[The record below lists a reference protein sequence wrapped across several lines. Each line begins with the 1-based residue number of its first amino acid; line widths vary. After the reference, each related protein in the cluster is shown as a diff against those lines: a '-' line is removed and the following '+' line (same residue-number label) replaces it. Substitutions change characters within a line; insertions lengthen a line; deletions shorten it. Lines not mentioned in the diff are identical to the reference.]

1 MMAGYKAGVSGLKWE
16 DVSFA
21 FDLYK
26 SFKSHTLKTEGYS
39 TRDAEKYGFM
49 IGHHNMPFH
58 GKKEIINIF
67 VESVK

>member
-1 MMAGYKAGVSGLKWE
+1 MKWE

-21 FDLYK
+21 FDLYH
-26 SFKSHTLKTEGYS
+26 SFKSHTLKPEGYS

-67 VESVK
+67 VLISSLFGY